1 MAEILERAEVE
12 LFADSLLSQ
21 YIDADAEKTGTIKF
35 EFRNLNNRY
44 IIFYQKNKEGYWRMV
59 DYDRDELT

>member
-1 MAEILERAEVE
+1 MAEILERDEVE
-12 LFADSLLSQ
+12 LVADSLLSQ
-21 YIDADAEKTGTIKF
+21 YIDANAEKTSTIKF

-44 IIFYQKNKEGYWRMV
+44 IVFYQKNKEGYWRMV